1 MKILEFLQTFREFPA
16 FSTAEIEK
24 RYPGFERE
32 NLQNW
37 QKKGYLRRI
46 RNGWYSL
53 SDGIRSLADLYFVSN
68 KIYAPSYISLESALG
83 HYGWIPEGVFLITAV
98 TTQKTANFDSVVGHF
113 RYASVK
119 PSLFF
124 GYSILT
130 ENGRGIKMAEPEKAL
145 LDFLYFHPELR
156 EPEDFEAFR
165 LNLFQMK
172 ATLNWQKTQDYA
184 ALFDSKALGAR
195 LLTFQKLLD
204 DAESY

>member
-1 MKILEFLQTFREFPA
+1 MKILNFIQTFREFPV
-16 FSTAEIEK
+16 FSNVEIEK
-24 RYPGFERE
+24 HYPDFERE

-53 SDGIRSLADLYFVSN
+53 SDGVRSLADLYFVSN
-68 KIYAPSYISLESALG
+68 KIYAPSYISLESALA
-83 HYGWIPEGVFLITAV
+83 HYGWIPEGVFLITAI
-98 TTQKTANFDSVVGHF
+98 TTLKTANFDTVAGNF

-124 GYSILT
+124 GYKILT
-130 ENGRGIKMAEPEKAL
+130 ENGHGIKMAEPEKAL

-156 EPEDFEAFR
+156 EREDFDAFR
-165 LNLFQMK
+165 LNFFQMK
-172 ATLNWQKTQDYA
+172 ANLDLKKTQDYA
-184 ALFDSKALGAR
+184 SIFGSKSLIIR
-195 LLTFQKLLD
+195 LHTFQKLLN

>member
-1 MKILEFLQTFREFPA
+1 MKILDFTQTFREFPV
-16 FSTAEIEK
+16 FSTSEIEK

-46 RNGWYSL
+46 RNGWYGL
-53 SDGIRSLADLYFVSN
+53 SDGVRSLADLYFVSN
-68 KIYAPSYISLESALG
+68 KIYAPSYISLESALA
-83 HYGWIPEGVFLITAV
+83 HYGWIPEGVFLVTAIT
-98 TTQKTANFDSVVGHF
+98 TLKTANFDTVVGHF
-113 RYASVK
+113 RYSSVK

-124 GYSILT
+124 GYKILT
-130 ENGRGIKMAEPEKAL
+130 ENGRGIKIAEPEKAL

-172 ATLNWQKTQDYA
+172 ASLDLKKTQDYA
-184 ALFDSKALGAR
+184 SLFDSKTLNAR

-204 DAESY
+204 DDKPH